1 MKTLTTIIAMCMF
14 IGSNAALA
22 EAGQGAATGGTD
34 VAPTPQL
41 QEQMGQPDISGDG
54 INNATQVEDP
64 SDIGGTEETTMDSPE
79 PQPLEGEAGVQEAK

>member
-1 MKTLTTIIAMCMF
+1 MKTITTIIATCLMF
-14 IGSNAALA
+14 GTSAVLA
-22 EAGQGAATGGTD
+22 EAGQGAAAGAD

-54 INNATQVEDP
+54 INNATQVDDP
-64 SDIGGTEETTMDSPE
+64 ADIGAMEETATDSPE

>member
-1 MKTLTTIIAMCMF
+1 MKTITTIIATCLIF
-14 IGSNAALA
+14 GTSAVLA
-22 EAGQGAATGGTD
+22 EAGQGAAAGGAD

-54 INNATQVEDP
+54 INNATQVDDP
-64 SDIGGTEETTMDSPE
+64 ADIGAMEDTTTDSPD